1 MRRSRKAFS
10 YNIDVLGGCNLSC
23 PSCPVGSMR
32 EVATPKTLMSPQVFE
47 EIVLKIKRET
57 PGTTHVSLYNWTEPI
72 LHPELPRLLSVARR
86 HALPVALSCN
96 FNTCRNLEGV
106 LAEEPMSFRISVSG
120 FFQKTYE
127 RTHRNGD
134 IAKVKANM
142 RLLRETMDR
151 LDSMMQVHVAYH
163 CYVDNLGEDYTRMRD
178 FCTSLGFFFLPM
190 WAYVTSIEKLL
201 DVYEGRELGQQDRS
215 VLGLLAVSPEEARE
229 VARRRASADCVLR
242 SHQTTINSDGSVA
255 LCCGVYDR
263 KANIAPHFLDVSFE
277 ELQTAKYKHP
287 LCGRCMSHGI
297 HDLLTYTD
305 FASWNR
311 FAAVRI
317 SPRQLPPELRR
328 MGWFFAFQRRVES
341 IIGHSAWYRIVHLLR
356 ARLMKR
362 RRVAAS
368 ASKESVGLGS

>member
-1 MRRSRKAFS
+1 MRGSRKAFS
-10 YNIDVLGGCNLSC
+10 YNIDVVGGCNLRC

-32 EVATPKTLMSPQVFE
+32 ESGTPKTLMSPQVFE

-57 PGTTHVSLYNWTEPI
+57 PGTTQVNLYNWTEPL
-72 LHPELPRLLSVARR
+72 LHPELPRLLSVARG
-86 HALPVALSCN
+86 HGLPVALSCN
-96 FNTCRNLEGV
+96 FNTCRNLEAV

-120 FFQKTYE
+120 FFQETYE

-151 LDSMMQVHVAYH
+151 LDSATQVQVAYH
-163 CYVDNLGEDYTRMRD
+163 CYVDNLAEDYTRMRD
-178 FCTSLGFFFLPM
+178 FCASLGFFFLPM

-201 DVYEGRELGQQDRS
+201 DVYECRELGQQDRALLS
-215 VLGLLAVSPEEARE
+215 LLAVSPREARE
-229 VARRRASADCVLR
+229 IARRRPSGDCVLR

-263 KANIAPHFLDVSFE
+263 KANIARHFLDVGFE
-277 ELQTAKYKHP
+277 GLQTAKYEHP

-311 FAAVRI
+311 VAAARI
-317 SPRQLPPELRR
+317 SPRELPPELHR
-328 MGWFFAFQRRVES
+328 MGWFFSLQRRVEG
-341 IIGHSAWYRIVHLLR
+341 IVGHSAWDRLVHLLR

-368 ASKESVGLGS
+368 AGRAPVELDS